1 MRDRESWRAPIIAD
15 LVPQWP
21 ADAGDI
27 SAGLLCD
34 VELGLTVLDRIA
46 PGQSAIS
53 AWTLFGGYPYAA
65 ALGYAQ
71 DAASQRLLQVARY
84 YLWPL
89 RRRYQWKRA
98 LEQYLTLPDRLRAFN
113 FTEPDDVPKAR
124 PVTVASIRTAAYD
137 RALASAPGFVTKSR
151 PVAGPGTHR
160 FPDRQQWASVTIP
173 DNLAT
178 PSMPAG
184 HDLRLGGSSARPPL
198 TASWEQLQ
206 ATASYMDQVLGAA
219 GHNSAWQRRFARVRM
234 AARREDAAAFEPTPD
249 LTIDGVMHMVGM
261 VSAGKSTLRDVLTT
275 WAVRNGKKVTLVVG
289 DVAEVLSLVDL
300 FTTLG
305 LSAAPVLGTSTRGRH
320 IERLHRRLASAG
332 RPNLLAHTNPGF
344 DYLSSVCLIDG
355 LRGSD
360 AAEPLAYGHAPCR
373 TLRPVTTPKKPTLR
387 TRDTLADDRT
397 DDVPPR
403 GKMHLCPLWS
413 ACPRHYGARQLAIAD
428 IWIATPASLVHSV
441 IPNHLNSEDVRYLEA
456 AALRSDLI
464 VVDEADRVQMQLD
477 AMFSPSTTLA
487 GTYPNSWL
495 DEVASHK
502 VQELAREGRIQL
514 SNHDVETWTNAV
526 NTVQAATD
534 RLYGM
539 LQQDDDI
546 RQWATV
552 DYFSAWTLQE
562 QLLSD
567 WYPTPP
573 AGSDAIAAKPNRSD
587 GDDPQ
592 AEISPRQRIRA
603 TLDAFLDD
611 PFHDRRAGDVDAERL
626 SILTMQLLHTD
637 SAAQIRAQLA
647 AWVRALP
654 GVAWDD
660 EEAVKRSARRLEFTL
675 LLTALNTRLDLMT
688 TVWPRVEAALNL
700 DVTSNLLSRR
710 PPADYNPIVTESP
723 MGNVLGFQFHLDTQA
738 PVDRRTGE
746 LRFFRCTGVGRSL
759 LLGLNQITAADH
771 QDGPNVL
778 LLSGTSWAGTS
789 SRYHLHVPVT
799 AVLQAEQAE
808 IEAIRRSQFFID
820 PMQGPNGL
828 PLRLSGVSPQLRAAS
843 LEQMLGQLGR
853 ATLYGQPSP
862 LQIELDEID
871 DPGRQRI
878 LILVGSYEE
887 ASRAAR
893 ILDDMPEWR
902 GRVCQLIADD
912 ANLDTAWQ
920 APTRTLRRGNVA
932 TFAETGAALLV
943 APLLAVERG
952 HNILNDGGTA
962 AIGSAYFLARPHPR
976 PDDLAL
982 AVQAINDWTIRQL
995 GDGSFHQLV
1004 RAIGSLDAAGSQ
1016 FRVEARRQW
1025 RHFLNRRLSWS
1036 SLEPEEK
1043 ISQTWDQLVVI
1054 WQVIGRLVR
1063 GGVPARV
1070 HFCDAAFAPR
1080 LAAFA
1085 GADTAD
1091 TSLLVSMR
1099 SVLQPYF
1106 DTEFGAPETE
1116 RALVNMLYAPLYDA
1130 LTRLA

>member
-1 MRDRESWRAPIIAD
+1 MRDRETWRSAIIAD
-15 LVPQWP
+15 LEQHWP
-21 ADAGDI
+21 TDAGDI
-27 SAGLLCD
+27 NIGLLCD
-34 VELGLTVLDRIA
+34 VELGLTLLDRVA
-46 PGQSAIS
+46 PGQSAAS

-71 DAASQRLLQVARY
+71 DAPSQRMLQVARY

-89 RRRYQWKRA
+89 RRHYQWTRA
-98 LEQYLTLPDRLRAFN
+98 LEQYLRLPDWLRAFD
-113 FTEPDDVPKAR
+113 FVDPADLPKPR
-124 PVTVASIRTAAYD
+124 PVTVASVRTTIYEQ
-137 RALASAPGFVTKSR
+137 ALSSAPGFAIRSR
-151 PVAGPGTHR
+151 PMAGPGPHR
-160 FPDRQQWASVTIP
+160 FSDRQQWASVTIP
-173 DNLAT
+173 DELAAL
-178 PSMPAG
+178 PPATG
-184 HDLRLGGSSARPPL
+184 HDLRIIAEQPRPPL
-198 TASWEQLQ
+198 TTTWSDLQ
-206 ATASYMDQVLGAA
+206 ATADFMDHTLAAA
-219 GHNSAWQRRFARVRM
+219 GRDSAWQRRFARVRL
-234 AARREDAAAFEPTPD
+234 AVGSRDRRTFEPTTD
-249 LTIDGVMHMVGM
+249 LRIAGIMHMVGM

-275 WAVRNGKKVTLVVG
+275 WAVRNGMKVTLVVG
-289 DVAEVLSLVDL
+289 DVAEVLSLVEL
-300 FTTLG
+300 FTALG
-305 LSAAPVLGTSTRGRH
+305 LSAAPVLGASTRGRH
-320 IERLHRRLASAG
+320 VERLHRRLASAG
-332 RPNLLAHTNPGF
+332 RASLLAHTDAGF
-344 DYLSSVCLIDG
+344 DYLSSACLIDG
-355 LRGSD
+355 LRGAE
-360 AAEPLAYGHAPCR
+360 AAEPLAYNHAPCR
-373 TLRPVTTPKKPTLR
+373 ALRPVAAPRKPSLR
-387 TRDTLADDRT
+387 GHARPADD
-397 DDVPPR
+397 DPDVAPR
-403 GKMHLCPLWS
+403 QGKLHLCPLWS
-413 ACPRHYGARQLAIAD
+413 ACPRHYGARQLATAD
-428 IWIATPASLVHSV
+428 IWVATPASLVHSA
-441 IPNHLNSEDVRYLEA
+441 IPDHLNQEDVRYLEA
-456 AALRSDLI
+456 AVLRSDLI

-487 GTYPNSWL
+487 GTSPNSWL
-495 DEVASHK
+495 DEVTTHK

-514 SNHDVETWTNAV
+514 SSHDVETWTNAV

-539 LQQDDDI
+539 LQQNDDI

-567 WYPTPP
+567 WYPSEPENRVAPP
-573 AGSDAIAAKPNRSD
+573 ET
-587 GDDPQ
+587 DDPGSTP
-592 AEISPRQRIRA
+592 APRQRIRA
-603 TLDAFLDD
+603 ILDAFLDD
-611 PFHDRRAGDVDAERL
+611 PFHDQRIADPGAERL

-637 SAAQIRAQLA
+637 SPSQVRAQLTT
-647 AWVRALP
+647 WVRELP
-654 GVAWDD
+654 GVTWED

-710 PPADYNPIVTESP
+710 PPADYNPVVTESP

-738 PVDRRTGE
+738 PVGRRTGE

-759 LLGLNQITAADH
+759 LLDLHQLTSADRR
-771 QDGPNVL
+771 DGPHVL

-789 SRYHLHVPVT
+789 SRYHVHVPVT
-799 AVLQAEQAE
+799 AVLQAEHAE
-808 IEAIRRSQFFID
+808 VEAIRASQFFVD

-828 PLRLSGVSPQLRAAS
+828 PLRLSGAATPLRAAS

-853 ATLYGQPSP
+853 AALHGQPSR

-871 DPGRQRI
+871 DPNRRRI

-887 ASRAAR
+887 AARAAN
-893 ILDDMPEWR
+893 ILDDLPEWR
-902 GRVCQLIADD
+902 GRVCQLVADD
-912 ANLDTAWQ
+912 ANLDTNWQ

-932 TFAETGAALLV
+932 TFAETGAALLI

-962 AIGSAYFLARPHPR
+962 AIGSVYFLARPHPR

-995 GDGSFHQLV
+995 REGDFHRLV
-1004 RAIGSLDAAGSQ
+1004 QAVGDLDAAGAQ
-1016 FRVEARRQW
+1016 FRVEARRRW

-1036 SLEPEEK
+1036 SLEPDEK

-1085 GADTAD
+1085 GADTAE

-1099 SVLQPYF
+1099 TVLEPYF
-1106 DTEFGAPETE
+1106 DPDANIPGADKE
-1116 RALVNMLYAPLYDA
+1116 LVNMLYSPLYDA

>member
-1 MRDRESWRAPIIAD
+1 MRDRETWREPIVAE
-15 LVPQWP
+15 LAEQWP

-34 VELGLTVLDRIA
+34 IELGLTILGRVA
-46 PGQSAIS
+46 HSQPAIS

-71 DAASQRLLQVARY
+71 DSESQRLLQVARY

-89 RRRYQWKRA
+89 RRRHQWARA
-98 LEQYLTLPDRLRAFN
+98 LEQYLRTEDRLRAF
-113 FTEPDDVPKAR
+113 TLDSPDSVAQPH
-124 PVTVASIRTAAYD
+124 PVTVASIRATVYEQ
-137 RALASAPGFVTKSR
+137 ALAAAPGFATRGR
-151 PVAGPGTHR
+151 PVAGPGMHR
-160 FPDRQQWASVTIP
+160 FADRQQWASVTIP
-173 DNLAT
+173 DDVVPAST
-178 PSMPAG
+178 PTG
-184 HDLRLGGSSARPPL
+184 HDLSL
-198 TASWEQLQ
+198 TPSDPSEPVTVSWAELQ
-206 ATASYMDQVLGAA
+206 ATAAFMDHELRAA
-219 GHNSAWQRRFARVRM
+219 GRESAWERRLTRVRL
-234 AARREDAAAFEPTPD
+234 AVRRPN
-249 LTIDGVMHMVGM
+249 DGTFDPAKVLSIGGIMHMVGM
-261 VSAGKSTLRDVLTT
+261 VSSGKSTLRDVLAA
-275 WAVRNGKKVTLVVG
+275 WAARQGKKVTLVVG

-300 FTTLG
+300 FTGLG
-305 LSAAPVLGTSTRGRH
+305 LSAAPVLGASTRARH
-320 IERLHRRLASAG
+320 IERLHRRLASAM
-332 RPNLLAHTNPGF
+332 RPNLLAHTDPGF

-355 LRGSD
+355 LRVSE
-360 AAEPLAYGHAPCR
+360 AAEPLAYGQAPCR
-373 TLRPVTTPKKPTLR
+373 SLRPVAPAQRLTLR
-387 TRDTLADDRT
+387 ARNTSDHNGAEP
-397 DDVPPR
+397 PPR
-403 GKMHLCPLWS
+403 GKLHLCPLWS
-413 ACPRHYGARQLAIAD
+413 VCPRHHGARQLATAE
-428 IWIATPASLVHSV
+428 IWVATPASLVHSG
-441 IPNHLNSEDVRYLEA
+441 IPDHLNSEDVRYLEA

-487 GTYPNSWL
+487 GTSPNSWL

-514 SNHDVETWTNAV
+514 SSHDVESWTNAV

-562 QLLSD
+562 QLLND
-567 WYPTPP
+567 WYPRPADESEPANGTLATPS
-573 AGSDAIAAKPNRSD
+573 GIAS
-587 GDDPQ
+587 
-592 AEISPRQRIRA
+592 RQQVRA

-611 PFHDRRAGDVDAERL
+611 PFHDRTSDDPSAQRL
-626 SILTMQLLHTD
+626 SILTLQLLHTD
-637 SAAQIRAQLA
+637 SAANVRAQLA

-654 GVAWDD
+654 DVLWEDD
-660 EEAVKRSARRLEFTL
+660 LAVRRSARRLEFTL

-688 TVWPRVEAALNL
+688 IIWPRVEAALNL

-723 MGNVLGFQFHLDTQA
+723 MGNVLGFQFHLDTEA
-738 PVDRRTGE
+738 PAARRTGE
-746 LRFFRCTGVGRSL
+746 LRFFRCSGVGRSL
-759 LLGLNQITAADH
+759 LLGLHQITAADH
-771 QDGPNVL
+771 RRGPNVL

-789 SRYHLHVPVT
+789 SRYHIQIPVT
-799 AVLQAEQAE
+799 AVLEADDREV
-808 IEAIRRSQFFID
+808 EAIRRSQFFID
-820 PMQGPNGL
+820 PMVGPNGL
-828 PLRLSGVSPQLRAAS
+828 PLRLSGASASVRASS

-853 ATLYGQPSP
+853 STLPGQPGP

-871 DPGRQRI
+871 GPERKRI
-878 LILVGSYEE
+878 LILVGSYDE
-887 ASRAAR
+887 AARAAQ
-893 ILDDMPEWR
+893 ILDRMPEWQ
-902 GRVCQLIADD
+902 GRVCQLVADD

-932 TFAETGAALLV
+932 TFAETGAELLV

-952 HNILNDGGTA
+952 HNILNEGGTA

-976 PDDLAL
+976 PDDLTL
-982 AVQAINDWTIRQL
+982 AVQAINDWTVRQL
-995 GDGSFHQLV
+995 TDGSFQHAV
-1004 RAIGSLDAAGSQ
+1004 RSVGSLDAAGTQ

-1036 SLEPEEK
+1036 SLDHDEK

-1070 HFCDAAFAPR
+1070 HFCDAAFAPK
-1080 LAAFA
+1080 LAEFA
-1085 GADTAD
+1085 GADTPD
-1091 TSLLVSMR
+1091 TSLLISMR
-1099 SVLQPYF
+1099 SVLERYF
-1106 DTEFGAPETE
+1106 DHDSVTPDAD
-1116 RALVNMLYAPLYDA
+1116 RALVTMLYGPLYDA
-1130 LTRLA
+1130 LVRLA